1 MPIACPT
8 QLVGVIEGVYYF
20 NATIC
25 GSPPTQTLA
34 NDTRDHTIG
43 INCSNVLD
51 PILVP
56 GPVPDPGPG
65 TTDSYDCGCVHTGLE
80 RYTSMNSAVLLAPGF
95 DIDAHYVVR
104 YEDKN
109 EDGHYV
115 ERLARLFVIKGNG
128 VWKKKRI
135 RIGQEM
141 APGTKVSGKKVP
153 TLEGEL
159 ARPFGHHHRVT
170 TDEGLF
176 NIVTKNY
183 LQPLPP
189 PEDKPPRSKRHR

>member
-8 QLVGVIEGVYYF
+8 QLVSIIEGVYYF

-34 NDTRDHTIG
+34 NDTRDHAIG
-43 INCSNVLD
+43 LNCANILD
-51 PILVP
+51 PIFVP
-56 GPVPDPGPG
+56 GPIPNPG
-65 TTDSYDCGCVHTGLE
+65 TDSYDCGCVHTGLN
-80 RYTSMNSAVLLAPGF
+80 RYTTMQSAVVLAPGF

-104 YEDKN
+104 YDDKN

-128 VWKKKRI
+128 AGKKKRI

-141 APGTKVSGKKVP
+141 APGTKVSGTKIPVLTGK
-153 TLEGEL
+153 L
-159 ARPFGHHHRVT
+159 AHPFGHHHRVT
-170 TDEGLF
+170 TPEGLF
-176 NIVTKNY
+176 NVVTKNY
-183 LQPLPP
+183 LQPMPP
-189 PEDKPPRSKRHR
+189 PAAKPMRSPKRRR